1 MGSQPG
7 PPPRASLTVACR
19 AHLAASSLLGSQCSR
34 EGQTQSG
41 IHSPPPLLPW
51 PGAGLPPGAGQR
63 GPGIPLPCWQ
73 VQLAHQTPQTPPR
86 GFSVCMQGLCQLVPK
101 GGVGHSGGRRASKDF
116 RDGGERGTRE
126 GNSGGKEQSRG
137 RESRAGRRETAEPP
151 GPARSCP
158 WGDGL
163 GGVAQ
168 GHLCRCSPGTHC
180 EVPSVPRTVVA
191 SWVQKKRRAALT
203 QARPAERQLG
213 PSPGREGETSGMGRG
228 PRGAWAGLPGRPE
241 GSRART
247 TGPAKRPR
255 LGPRGEGPGAYP
267 GVDGRRGLC
276 TPSGLTQCSPSA
288 THRQGGQ
295 QPGHCEAEPVPRASG
310 EGASSPCARP
320 CRCHQARL
328 LHPVNPKQ
336 RRGPDSPAPAS
347 RVVLEFFW
355 AVEALWDAD
364 SGSGGIEGLGGQGL
378 TWQSLLSNRLMIG
391 LLWVCPDLAWV
402 RRGLGTGRHPRPP
415 PRTGRLTHSRQQT
428 GPRGPSRRPGLAS
441 LLKGVVRVPPGALRM
456 EAAPVF
462 RSRGAGGL
470 RVHRK

>member
-203 QARPAERQLG
+203 QARPTERHLG
-213 PSPGREGETSGMGRG
+213 PSPGHEGETLGMGRG

-288 THRQGGQ
+288 RVIARVAHS
-295 QPGHCEAEPVPRASG
+295 PVTARL
-310 EGASSPCARP
+310 SPCP
-320 CRCHQARL
+320 G
-328 LHPVNPKQ
+328 PV
-336 RRGPDSPAPAS
+336 
-347 RVVLEFFW
+347 
-355 AVEALWDAD
+355 
-364 SGSGGIEGLGGQGL
+364 
-378 TWQSLLSNRLMIG
+378 
-391 LLWVCPDLAWV
+391 
-402 RRGLGTGRHPRPP
+402 GRAP
-415 PRTGRLTHSRQQT
+415 PRRVH
-428 GPRGPSRRPGLAS
+428 GPVVATGLAS
-441 LLKGVVRVPPGALRM
+441 SILLIQSRDGARTAQLRPRVWCWGSSGLWKPFGMLTRAQGALKVWGDRDSLGR
-456 EAAPVF
+456 VCF
-462 RSRGAGGL
+462 RTDS
-470 RVHRK
+470 